1 MIRLTDP
8 QRHFFTLV
16 SEAIYA
22 NPFAEEREAIDTR
35 IAGLFPGTRVEG
47 LIDATL
53 REVSAQLEA
62 IDPSGAPH
70 INRVE
75 EKDGSLVENAL
86 VFEFFYLFRERFDAL
101 IHKQIDAGDT
111 SLSVPFADEAHAFF
125 LARGFTTKQFGHY
138 MALCYQLRRA
148 FLLIRD
154 SLVGESRAMRHL
166 RRDLWNNVFTHDIG
180 LYARYLINRMEDF
193 STLILGETGTGKGTA
208 AIAIGRSGHIPFDPV
223 RKAFTE
229 SFTRTFVSLNLS
241 QYPEALLE
249 SELFG
254 HKKGSFTGAVEDHKG
269 VLERCSPNGAIF
281 LDELGEIAPHT
292 QIKLLQVLQERQF
305 TPVGSHLKT
314 RFNGRVIAATN
325 RPFEEITGNEGF
337 RDDFFYRLCSD
348 IITVPPLRVRI
359 EEDPSELTTLLNHTV
374 KRMVGKESPEYTD
387 MVREVIDRQLGA
399 HYPWPG
405 NVRELEQCTRRV
417 LIKKSY
423 LLSQKT
429 EEASLTES
437 LTHGIRHGEMDLK
450 SLTCGYCAMLYK
462 RHGTY
467 GDVARITGLD
477 RRTAKKYIKEFV
489 PEQGS

>member
-1 MIRLTDP
+1 MIRLTES

-35 IAGLFPGTRVEG
+35 IAGLFPGARVEN
-47 LIDATL
+47 LIDETI
-53 REVSAQLEA
+53 REVSTRLKALE
-62 IDPSGAPH
+62 PSGLPR
-70 INRVE
+70 IDRVE
-75 EKDGSLVENAL
+75 PKDRSLVENAL

-101 IHKQIDAGDT
+101 THRQLEAEDT
-111 SLSVPFADEAHAFF
+111 SLTVPFADEAHAFF
-125 LARGFTTKQFGHY
+125 HDRGFSTKQFCHY

-154 SLVGESRAMRHL
+154 SLVGTSRAMRNL

-208 AIAIGRSGHIPFDPV
+208 AIAIGRSGYIPFDPV

-241 QYPEALLE
+241 QYPESLLE

-254 HKKGSFTGAVEDHKG
+254 HKKGAFTGAVEDHKG

-292 QIKLLQVLQERQF
+292 QIKLLQVLQERHF

-325 RPFEEITGNEGF
+325 RPFEELTGSDGF
-337 RDDFFYRLCSD
+337 RADFFYRLCSD
-348 IITVPPLRVRI
+348 IITVPPLWVRI
-359 EEDPSELTTLLNHTV
+359 EEDPSELTALLNHTV
-374 KRMVGKESPEYTD
+374 TRMVGKESPEYTE
-387 MVREVIDRQLGA
+387 MVREVIDRQLGE

-423 LLSQKT
+423 MMTPTRQ
-429 EEASLTES
+429 EASSLAETLTQG
-437 LTHGIRHGEMDLK
+437 LRKGEMDIK
-450 SLTCGYCAMLYK
+450 ELTCGYCAMLYK

-477 RRTAKKYIKEFV
+477 RRTAKKYIEEFDQV
-489 PEQGS
+489 D

>member
-1 MIRLTDP
+1 MIRLTES

-16 SEAIYA
+16 SKAIYA
-22 NPFAEEREAIDTR
+22 NPFDRKRQDIDTR
-35 IAGLFPGTRVEG
+35 IAGLFPGTCVDH
-47 LIDATL
+47 LIDETI
-53 REVSAQLEA
+53 REVSTRLSNL
-62 IDPSGAPH
+62 DPSGVPRIHTMAPDD
-70 INRVE
+70 
-75 EKDGSLVENAL
+75 KGLVENAM

-101 IHKQIDAGDT
+101 IHGQVEAGDT
-111 SLSVPFADEAHAFF
+111 SLTVPFAHDAHDFF
-125 LARGFTTKQFGHY
+125 HIRGFSQEQFCHY

-154 SLVGESRAMRHL
+154 SLVGNSQAMTHL

-208 AIAIGRSGHIPFDPV
+208 AIAIGRSGYIPFDPV

-229 SFTRTFVSLNLS
+229 SFTQAFVSLNLS
-241 QYPEALLE
+241 QYPETLLE
-249 SELFG
+249 SEIFG
-254 HKKGSFTGAVEDHKG
+254 HKKGAFTGAVEDHMG

-281 LDELGEIAPHT
+281 LDELGEIAPHI

-305 TPVGSHLKT
+305 NPVGSHVKT

-325 RPFEEITGNEGF
+325 KPFADITGADGF
-337 RDDFFYRLCSD
+337 RADFFYRLCSD

-359 EEDPSELTTLLNHTV
+359 EEDPNELTTLLDHTV
-374 KRMVGKESPEYTD
+374 TRMVGKASPEYTA
-387 MVREVIDRQLGA
+387 MVREVIDRQLGQ

-423 LLSQKT
+423 LLEPSDG
-429 EEASLTES
+429 EASLSEG
-437 LTHGIRHGEMDLK
+437 LFRGIRRGELDLK
-450 SLTCGYCAMLYK
+450 GLTGRYCAILHK

-467 GDVARITGLD
+467 QDVARITGLD
-477 RRTAKKYIKEFV
+477 RRTAKKYIEEFWQ
-489 PEQGS
+489 ELEK

>member
-1 MIRLTDP
+1 MIRLTDT
-8 QRHFFTLV
+8 QRIFFALV

-35 IAGLFPGTRVEG
+35 IAGLFPGARVEC
-47 LIDATL
+47 LIDETI
-53 REVSAQLEA
+53 REVSARLEA
-62 IDPSGAPH
+62 LEPSGRPR
-70 INRVE
+70 IDRVE
-75 EKDGSLVENAL
+75 KKDKTLVENAL

-101 IHKQIDAGDT
+101 IHRQVEAGDT
-111 SLSVPFADEAHAFF
+111 SLPVPFADEARAFF
-125 LARGFTTKQFGHY
+125 QDRGFTTEQFCHY

-154 SLVGESRAMRHL
+154 SLVGESRAMRNL

-193 STLILGETGTGKGTA
+193 STLLLGETGTGKGTA
-208 AIAIGRSGHIPFDPV
+208 AIAIGRSGYIPFDPE
-223 RKAFTE
+223 RKTFTE

-241 QYPEALLE
+241 QYPETLLE

-254 HKKGSFTGAVEDHKG
+254 HKKGAFTGAVEDHKG

-281 LDELGEIAPHT
+281 LDELGEIPAHT
-292 QIKLLQVLQERQF
+292 QIKLLQVLQEREF

-325 RPFEEITGNEGF
+325 RPFEEITGSGGF

-359 EEDPSELTTLLNHTV
+359 EEDPEELTTLLNHTV
-374 KRMVGKESPEYTD
+374 TRMVGKASPEYTD
-387 MVREVIDRQLGA
+387 MVREVIERQLGP

-423 LLSQKT
+423 LLSRDT
-429 EEASLTES
+429 DDTSLTEA
-437 LTHGIRHGEMDLK
+437 LARGIRNGEMDLK
-450 SLTCGYCAMLYK
+450 ALTCTYCAMLY
-462 RHGTY
+462 RRYGTY

-477 RRTAKKYIKEFV
+477 RRTAKKYIETFDAD
-489 PEQGS
+489 